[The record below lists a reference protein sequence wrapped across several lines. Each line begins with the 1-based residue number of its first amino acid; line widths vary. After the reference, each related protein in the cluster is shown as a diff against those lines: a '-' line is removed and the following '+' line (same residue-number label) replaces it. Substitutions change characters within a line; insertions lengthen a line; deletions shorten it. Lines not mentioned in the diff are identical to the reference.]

1 MAGAAERGALK
12 RAERALVVLIAAHSV
27 GVGLALLFLTE
38 WGASL
43 GGFGEVR
50 PLFFARQAGAFHLVV
65 AAGYLIEH
73 FRYGGVAFLLTT
85 KSIAVAF
92 LFAVWLQGGTPW
104 VVPVSALGDGLMLF
118 LAWRVHQQVRG

>member
-1 MAGAAERGALK
+1 VVAGAGRSALK

-38 WGASL
+38 WGAAL

-50 PLFFARQAGAFHLVV
+50 PLFFARQAGAFHVVV
-65 AAGYLIEH
+65 AAGYLIEC
-73 FRYGGVAFLLTT
+73 FRYGGVTFLLTT

-92 LFAVWLQGGTPW
+92 LATVWLLGGAPW
-104 VVPVSALGDGLMLF
+104 VIPVSALGDGLMAF
-118 LAWRVHQQVRG
+118 LAWRVHTLARG